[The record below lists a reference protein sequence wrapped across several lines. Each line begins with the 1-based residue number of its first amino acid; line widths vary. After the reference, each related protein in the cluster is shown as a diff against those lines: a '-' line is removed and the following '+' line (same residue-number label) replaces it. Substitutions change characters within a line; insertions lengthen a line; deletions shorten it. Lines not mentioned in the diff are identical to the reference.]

1 MATTQIIYGGL
12 SGQSISATT
21 LYGDGSNLTGV
32 GGGLGG
38 TQYIVVSA
46 NGTPQENAAELQV
59 AYDLSKTM
67 SPTADNRITVVAAP
81 GNYKFPSTFVMD
93 TEYIDLV
100 SLTGNRDVVFDLVLP
115 TEFNGDPFQFILPS
129 YDITTISE
137 CLLIDTD
144 NVHVKGVK
152 GKFYNSPNWN
162 QWWGGTDY
170 VLPIQVGDNLPN
182 IVVENCEGGPFSFG
196 GDETYSYV
204 YKEVNGTFI
213 KCIGG
218 VLSFASIGT
227 ASGLF
232 IDCVGAANTFGK
244 NGECS
249 GIFINCKSEA
259 GFKIVGGHLQI
270 VKVEVTDL
278 ALFKVVDYIIVVLQI
293 SLHQFQLYHLE
304 V

>member
-1 MATTQIIYGGL
+1 
-12 SGQSISATT
+12 
-21 LYGDGSNLTGV
+21 
-32 GGGLGG
+32 
-38 TQYIVVSA
+38 
-46 NGTPQENAAELQV
+46 
-59 AYDLSKTM
+59 
-67 SPTADNRITVVAAP
+67 
-81 GNYKFPSTFVMD
+81 
-93 TEYIDLV
+93 LV

-259 GFKIVGGHLQI
+259 GFQDCRGTFTNCESGGNGFSSIQGGRLYYCRLTNFFASFPT
-270 VKVEVTDL
+270 VSFGGVT
-278 ALFKVVDYIIVVLQI
+278 VLCINGNNTINTQN
-293 SLHQFQLYHLE
+293 
-304 V
+304 